1 MVTLG
6 DIPWHKPSQARVRWK
21 LGRLLQSLGG
31 QENGK
36 EAMELLDRAMQLR
49 HEIAPEDDRR
59 EPELTDEDWNSL
71 IYINHR

>member
-6 DIPWHKPSQARVRWK
+6 DIPWHRPSTARAHWK
-21 LGRLLQSLGG
+21 LGRVLQAQGG

-36 EAMELLDRAMQLR
+36 EAMRLLDRAMQLR
-49 HEIAPEDDRR
+49 HEIAPDDNRR
-59 EPELTDEDWNSL
+59 EPELTDEDWDSL